1 MYTIVGRSDGLSA
14 DHDALTFTPATLGGG
29 DMAENDHLSNEVS
42 VEVSV
47 TENGAKA
54 SLKSRLAAA
63 FDRLGGNLVDF
74 VNIPL
79 ESANVRNRAKSDGE
93 RVLMEA
99 VAKHG
104 VQLLGEDP
112 EFAKRAID
120 THFGHLARTQ
130 KNKDA
135 VLAEALEHL
144 SAVTEDPNEE
154 ERSVPSGDLAPE
166 FLDRFERYAAEA
178 STDDL
183 RSRWGRVLA
192 REIQTPGAMSNK
204 AMRIVDELDPRTA
217 QLFENVCSQ
226 ARVGNALIHG
236 LLVDLKLPSLL
247 SLNDAGLITYSSG
260 GVARPFQRTA
270 GSPQLL
276 FIKFGNWVVS
286 FHAETVV
293 PEIKS
298 MDPYLI
304 AGFKDRVTTSVIMLT
319 DAGQAVA
326 SILPDKSEE
335 IMRRF
340 VEGLHPLLPE
350 AALGL
355 YRIDDTGMSE
365 GRGVFQSGQWTR
377 F

>member
-1 MYTIVGRSDGLSA
+1 
-14 DHDALTFTPATLGGG
+14 
-29 DMAENDHLSNEVS
+29 MAENDHLSNEVS

-54 SLKSRLAAA
+54 SMKSRLAAA

-74 VNIPL
+74 LNIPL

-93 RVLMEA
+93 RILIEA

-144 SAVTEDPNEE
+144 NVASEDPSGEAQ
-154 ERSVPSGDLAPE
+154 SAPPGDLAPE

-192 REIQTPGAMSNK
+192 REIQTPGAMTNK

-217 QLFENVCSQ
+217 QLFERICGE
-226 ARVGNALIHG
+226 ARVGNALVQS
-236 LLVDLKLPSLL
+236 LLTELKLPELL

-260 GVARPFQRTA
+260 GMSRPFQRTS
-270 GSPQLL
+270 GPSPLL
-276 FIKFGNWVVS
+276 FVRFENWVVS
-286 FHAETVV
+286 FHAET
-293 PEIKS
+293 EIPQARLVDLGSQAIGKVE
-298 MDPYLI
+298 DQ
-304 AGFKDRVTTSVIMLT
+304 VTTPVIILT

-326 SILPDKSEE
+326 SILPDQAQQ

-340 VEGLHPLLPE
+340 VETLHTSLPD
-350 AALGL
+350 ATLGL
-355 YRIDDTGMSE
+355 YRFDNTGMTRSH
-365 GRGVFQSGQWTR
+365 GVFQGGAWTA
-377 F
+377 

>member
-1 MYTIVGRSDGLSA
+1 MLVVLHLPSLIQLRVQGQG
-14 DHDALTFTPATLGGG
+14 
-29 DMAENDHLSNEVS
+29 MAENDHLSNEVS

-47 TENGAKA
+47 TESGAKA
-54 SLKSRLAAA
+54 SLKSRLASA

-93 RVLMEA
+93 RVLIEA

-144 SAVTEDPNEE
+144 SNVTESPGGEE
-154 ERSVPSGDLAPE
+154 ESVPPGDLAPE

-178 STDDL
+178 STQEL

-192 REIQTPGAMSNK
+192 REVQTPGAMSNK

-217 QLFENVCSQ
+217 QLFERVCGQ
-226 ARVGNALIHG
+226 ARVGGALLHSLIH
-236 LLVDLKLPSLL
+236 DLKLPELL
-247 SLNDAGLITYSSG
+247 SLDEAGLINYSG
-260 GVARPFQRTA
+260 GGIIRFFKRSR
-270 GSPQLL
+270 GDSQLL
-276 FIKFGNWVVS
+276 SIRFGEWGVSLRSDTIPKGSLEEGHAIGRSGEEISTSIIK
-286 FHAETVV
+286 
-293 PEIKS
+293 
-298 MDPYLI
+298 
-304 AGFKDRVTTSVIMLT
+304 LT
-319 DAGQAVA
+319 DAGHAVA
-326 SILPDKSEE
+326 SILPDHSEQILRKFIE
-335 IMRRF
+335 T
-340 VEGLHPLLPE
+340 LHTLMPDSR
-350 AALGL
+350 LGL
-355 YRIDDTGMSE
+355 FRFETTDTSRSYGIFVN
-365 GRGVFQSGQWTR
+365 GAWTR
-377 F
+377 G